1 MSIRVL
7 QFTRIFLQADF
18 HARME
23 NCLQEGSK
31 RAPFHEQKR
40 AAKQRKA
47 SKMRFMTIECSRS
60 VHSIVLRMARV
71 NGNMSSAALQL
82 ILKKTLPL

>member
-1 MSIRVL
+1 MKKLS
-7 QFTRIFLQADF
+7 FFHTPFLF
-18 HARME
+18 IE
-23 NCLQEGSK
+23 
-31 RAPFHEQKR
+31 
-40 AAKQRKA
+40 
-47 SKMRFMTIECSRS
+47 TIECSRS